1 LVFLLFLKTIQNN
14 NMNFQRFGVLTII
27 AVYLLILVG
36 GVVRSTGSGMG
47 CPDWPKCFGT
57 WVPPTTIDQLPLN
70 YQEIY
75 GSKLKGEVIFNP
87 TKTWIEY
94 LNRLLGVVI
103 GFLVFGTFLFSLK
116 YWKSNNTITLFSA
129 FAVILT
135 GFQGWIGSKVVST
148 ELKTYM
154 VSLHMVIAIFI
165 VFILIYV
172 LYKAEFIKALNKI
185 SKNQSIYKLIWVV
198 FLVTFSQVL
207 LGTQVREKIDE
218 VAKLLGESGR
228 ENWINNTGILFLI
241 HRSFSLVVLSLHIF
255 LFLKLSKFFDKDLVL
270 NRLNTLLLAVIGSEI
285 FTGIC
290 LNYLGFPAFIQ
301 PIHLT
306 LAVVSLGIQ
315 SLLLFAFNKGTILVS
330 N

>member
-1 LVFLLFLKTIQNN
+1 
-14 NMNFQRFGVLTII
+14 MNFQRFGVLTII

-47 CPDWPKCFGT
+47 CPDWPKCFGS
-57 WVPPTTIDQLPLN
+57 WVPPTSIDQLPLN

-75 GSKLKGEVIFNP
+75 GAKLKGEVIFNP

-94 LNRLLGVVI
+94 LNRLLGVLI
-103 GFLVFGTFLFSLK
+103 GVLVFGTFLFSLK
-116 YWKSNNTITLFSA
+116 YWKSNKTITLFSA

-165 VFILIYV
+165 VFILIFV
-172 LYKAEFIKALNKI
+172 LFKAEFNKVLNII
-185 SKNQSIYKLIWVV
+185 SKDLAIYKLIWIV
-198 FLVTFSQVL
+198 FVVTFIQVL

-218 VAKLLGESGR
+218 VAKLMGENDR
-228 ENWINNTGILFLI
+228 VNWIDGTGVFFLI
-241 HRSFSLVVLSLHIF
+241 HRSFSLIVLSLHIY
-255 LFLKLSKFFDKDLVL
+255 LFLKLRKLFDQNLVL
-270 NRLNTLLLAVIGSEI
+270 NRLNTLLLSVIGLEI
-285 FTGIC
+285 FTGVC

-315 SLLLFAFNKGTILVS
+315 SLLLFAFNKGTNLVS